1 MSAACARYLSQ
12 VSDDII
18 DVPGDDDSED
28 EGEGQGQQSE
38 SKKDQ

>member
-1 MSAACARYLSQ
+1 MSAVCARYLSQ

-18 DVPGDDDSED
+18 DVPEDNDGED
-28 EGEGQGQQSE
+28 ESEGQEQQKE

>member
-18 DVPGDDDSED
+18 DVPEENDDEEESEGR
-28 EGEGQGQQSE
+28 EQQTE

>member
-1 MSAACARYLSQ
+1 MSAVCARYLSQ

-18 DVPGDDDSED
+18 DVPEEED
-28 EGEGQGQQSE
+28 EGEGQGQQAD